1 MEERALLDSGVILQL
16 LSSDRAKR
24 DRVEAL
30 LARRPFVSVQT
41 LNEITHVCRTNARM
55 SWDDIDTFLAD
66 IRHFCPVVGLTEHI
80 HDTARRLADRH
91 QMTIDHATVVATAI
105 DAGATLVWS
114 EDMRHGLVV
123 EHNVSVANPFI
134 RD

>member
-41 LNEITHVCRTNARM
+41 LNEVASVCREKARM
-55 SWDDIDTFLAD
+55 PWEDIDAFLTSV
-66 IRHFCPVVGLTEHI
+66 RHFCPVAGLTERT
-80 HDTARRLADRH
+80 HDTARRLAARYRLSIYDA
-91 QMTIDHATVVATAI
+91 TIVATAM

-114 EDMRHGLVV
+114 EDMHHGLVL
-123 EHNVSVANPFI
+123 EHSVSVINPF
-134 RD
+134 RE

>member
-41 LNEITHVCRTNARM
+41 LNEVANICRNRARM
-55 SWDDIDTFLAD
+55 SWEDIDAFLAGV
-66 IRHFCPVVGLTEHI
+66 RHFCPIAGLTEHM
-80 HDTARRLADRH
+80 HDTARRLAGRYQLSIYDA
-91 QMTIDHATVVATAI
+91 TIIATAI

-114 EDMRHGLVV
+114 EDMHHGLVV
-123 EHNVSVANPFI
+123 EHSVSVINPF